1 MSNKNKETISDE
13 QLMAYADNELDDIE
27 LIERIES
34 SPELQQRL
42 LPFTETGSLMQLM
55 QNDLPDEM
63 ISEDLKWML
72 DQKDKKN
79 TNDSKISWISRLKN
93 NIGTLSASLSH
104 APSYLLAA
112 SMILIVGVYMSM
124 QTEAPEWRD
133 RYASL
138 GFDDTTIE
146 SEGWFE
152 SVKNTSYYSLSPINN
167 GVGELTLKAN
177 SLGTNQSINNQ
188 TDQQNT
194 NEKYFSNIDS
204 KLNSSFLR
212 GVLNNMIEKN
222 SSYAN
227 ISISETKMLNIDLL
241 GYDTL
246 KNNCILGE
254 ISNKN
259 NTIKDTD
266 IPSKF
271 FYYCAYD
278 FNEPFKL
285 IN

>member
-1 MSNKNKETISDE
+1 MSDKKKDSISDE
-13 QLMAYADNELDDIE
+13 QLMAYADNELDDAD
-27 LIERIES
+27 LIERIQA

-42 LPFTETGSLMQLM
+42 LPFSETASLMQLM
-55 QNDLPDEM
+55 KKDLSDEM
-63 ISEDLKWML
+63 IADDLKWLL
-72 DQKDKKN
+72 DNKNKIN
-79 TNDSKISWISRLKN
+79 TNDSKLSWISGLKS
-93 NIGTLSASLSH
+93 NIGKISIPFNY
-104 APSYLLAA
+104 APSYMLAA
-112 SMILIVGVYMSM
+112 SLILAVGFYISIL
-124 QTEAPEWRD
+124 TPAPEWRD
-133 RYASL
+133 RYTSL

-152 SVKNTSYYSLSPINN
+152 SGENTSNYSLSTINN
-167 GVGELTLKAN
+167 DAGELTLKVN

-194 NEKYFSNIDS
+194 TEKYFSSIDS
-204 KLNSSFLR
+204 ELNSSLLR
-212 GVLNNMIEKN
+212 GVLSNMIEKN

-227 ISISETKMLNIDLL
+227 ISISEKKVLNIDLL

-259 NTIKDTD
+259 NTIKETD